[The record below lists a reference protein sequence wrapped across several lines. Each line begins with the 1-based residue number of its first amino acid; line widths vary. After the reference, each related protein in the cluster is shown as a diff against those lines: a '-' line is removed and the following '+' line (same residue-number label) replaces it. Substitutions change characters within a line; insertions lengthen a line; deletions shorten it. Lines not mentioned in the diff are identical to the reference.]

1 MLKAVLDLFDRSSED
16 KENPQYSVEL
26 ATAALLSEIIRADNK
41 TDEREK
47 AAYRDILKRQFTLDQ
62 QALDALISEGKETA
76 EEAVDLVNF
85 TKVINQKC
93 DNEQKKSIL
102 TSLWEL
108 AYADDNLAP
117 MEEHTI
123 RRIADL
129 LYIPHSQFIKTK
141 LSVSDDDNPI

>member
-62 QALDALISEGKETA
+62 HALDALISEGKETA